1 MEEWIVDGEEWI
13 VDDAA
18 THAERVAREAH
29 VGQVDKAGRPYV
41 DHPRRVA
48 ARVAEVDGRPAAVA
62 VAWLHDVVEDTPTTL
77 EDLGEAGFGVD
88 VVAAVDALTRRPGE
102 GDDYYLRVAADDL
115 ASVVKLADIW
125 DNTNPERLTLLSL
138 DYQARLERKY
148 RHALEVISAAKAQQ

>member
-1 MEEWIVDGEEWI
+1 MEEWI

-18 THAERVAREAH
+18 AHAERVAREAH
-29 VGQVDKAGRPYV
+29 VGQVDKAGRPYI

-77 EDLGEAGFGVD
+77 EDLRDAGFGAD

-102 GDDYYLRVAADDL
+102 GDDYYLRVASDDL
-115 ASVVKLADIW
+115 ATVVKLADIW
-125 DNTNPERLTLLSL
+125 DNTNPERLARLSP
-138 DYQARLERKY
+138 DDQARLEQKY
-148 RHALEVISAAKAQQ
+148 RHALEAISAAKAQQ